1 MADNG
6 GGAAA
11 TGVVIGIIMAAQLGN
26 WGSDNPDSDAAA
38 GVDNSQ
44 SSGIDG
50 DATRDGSSGIP
61 GVGLDVP
68 GVIRTTGRDGTTV
81 ALTFSSGPHPSNTP
95 QVLDILA
102 DRGVEATFCVIGTA
116 AQEHPELVGR
126 IAADGHTLCNQ
137 SASSDFGL
145 YGQDDATIR
154 LEISGGSAAIQAAA
168 PDAPV
173 PFFRAPGGNFSAEL
187 VEAAEDAGQASLG
200 WNVDPRDW
208 ENLDAA
214 AIRDAVVDNVQPGS
228 IVILH
233 DGVDDR
239 NQTVDALPGIIDDLS
254 AAGYTFV
261 IPAS

>member
-11 TGVVIGIIMAAQLGN
+11 AGVVLGIIMAAQLGN
-26 WGSDNPDSDAAA
+26 WGSDNPDSDVSV
-38 GVDNSQ
+38 GRDRTE
-44 SSGIDG
+44 SSGIDDG
-50 DATRDGSSGIP
+50 APSDGSSGIP

-81 ALTFSSGPHPSNTP
+81 ALTFSSGPDPRNTP
-95 QVLDILA
+95 QTLDILA
-102 DRGVEATFCVIGTA
+102 DRGVDATFCVIGAA

-126 IAADGHTLCNQ
+126 IAAEGHTLCNQ
-137 SASSDFGL
+137 TASADFGL

-154 LEISGGSAAIQAAA
+154 LEISGGTASIQAAA
-168 PDAPV
+168 PNAPV

-187 VEAAEDAGQASLG
+187 VDAAEDAGQASLG

-208 ENLDAA
+208 ETLDAA

-233 DGVDDR
+233 DGVDDM
-239 NQTVDALPGIIDDLS
+239 NQTVDALPGIIDDLQ